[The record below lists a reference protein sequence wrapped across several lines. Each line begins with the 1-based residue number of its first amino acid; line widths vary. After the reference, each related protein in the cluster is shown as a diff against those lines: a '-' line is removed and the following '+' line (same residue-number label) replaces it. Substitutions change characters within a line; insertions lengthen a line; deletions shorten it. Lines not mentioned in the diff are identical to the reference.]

1 MASSLEVTLALQL
14 RALRAPEP
22 ITEYRFA
29 AHHVG
34 GPGKGLR
41 DRLRAAGLQ
50 DWRFDAA
57 WPALMLAVEIE
68 GGAWTGGRH
77 TRGAGFE
84 ADLVKYGA
92 AQLLGWTIYR
102 CGSSLIKSGQ
112 AADMIMKL
120 IDLRRDYERR
130 SVVG

>member
-1 MASSLEVTLALQL
+1 MAASALEAELALQL
-14 RALRAPEP
+14 RALRVPEP

-41 DRLRAAGLQ
+41 DRLQAAKLQ
-50 DWRFDAA
+50 DWRFDLA
-57 WPALMLAVEIE
+57 WPQMMFAVEIE

-102 CGSSLIKSGQ
+102 CGSSLVKSGQ
-112 AADMIMKL
+112 AALTIISLLEMRQQQK
-120 IDLRRDYERR
+120 
-130 SVVG
+130 GAA

>member
-14 RALRAPEP
+14 RVLRAPEP

-41 DRLRAAGLQ
+41 ERLRAARLQ
-50 DWRFDAA
+50 DWRFDLA
-57 WPALMLAVEIE
+57 WPEMMFAVEIE

-102 CGSSLIKSGQ
+102 CGSALVKSGE
-112 AADMIMKL
+112 AAQTIVRLLEMQQMQRGDAA
-120 IDLRRDYERR
+120 
-130 SVVG
+130 

>member
-22 ITEYRFA
+22 IIEYRFA

-41 DRLRAAGLQ
+41 ERLRAARLQ
-50 DWRFDAA
+50 DWRFDLA
-57 WPALMLAVEIE
+57 WPALMFAVEIE

-77 TRGAGFE
+77 TRGKGFE

-102 CGSSLIKSGQ
+102 CGSALVKSGG
-112 AADMIMKL
+112 AAQTIVRLLEMQQ
-120 IDLRRDYERR
+120 RQR
-130 SVVG
+130 GNAA